1 MAGNKQV
8 IEVRTYSLRENS
20 GETFAQIM
28 ANKAVPMMT
37 AAGLKVVFS
46 GACVAEPNTY
56 LLVRAFDSLQS
67 RQRQKSAFYGSREW
81 KDGVEDEV
89 MRCIDTYLT
98 AVMELTADVAEALS
112 WSRPA
117 SAG

>member
-20 GETFAQIM
+20 SETFAQVM
-28 ANKAVPMMT
+28 AGKAVPMMT
-37 AAGLKVVFS
+37 AAGLKVVFF

-56 LLVRAFDSLQS
+56 LLVRAFESLEIRHQ
-67 RQRQKSAFYGSREW
+67 QKSAFYGSREW

-89 MRCIDTYLT
+89 MSCIDTYLT
-98 AVMELTADVAEALS
+98 AVMEVTAEVAEALS